1 MGTLK
6 AGPPDVASIAE
17 LAQSSAVRECL
28 QWVVREKQWI
38 NEQHLQVCRI
48 AAPTF
53 LEGKRA
59 DWMITQFRA
68 LGYDARIDRAGNVVA
83 QSEPN
88 ARGPFIALTAHLDTV
103 LAPRTPDDIKVQPDG
118 TLKGPGVSDNGA
130 GLAALLAVARAL
142 KSNARADNSNSI
154 LFVANVE
161 RKARVT

>member
-17 LAQSSAVRECL
+17 LAQSSGVRECL

-68 LGYDARIDRAGNVVA
+68 LGYDAADRSRRQRGGAVRPECPRTVHRADRASGH
-83 QSEPN
+83 
-88 ARGPFIALTAHLDTV
+88 G
-103 LAPRTPDDIKVQPDG
+103 
-118 TLKGPGVSDNGA
+118 
-130 GLAALLAVARAL
+130 ARATNAGRHQ
-142 KSNARADNSNSI
+142 SAAGRNAARA
-154 LFVANVE
+154 
-161 RKARVT
+161 RVYPTTAPDSRPCWP